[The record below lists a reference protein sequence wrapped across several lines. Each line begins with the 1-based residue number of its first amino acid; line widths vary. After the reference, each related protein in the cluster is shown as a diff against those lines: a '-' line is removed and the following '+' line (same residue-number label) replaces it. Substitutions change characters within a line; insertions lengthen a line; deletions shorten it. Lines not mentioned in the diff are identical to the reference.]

1 MTLHEATEIL
11 KALSPIIIGILAYIA
26 GNIKRESETADKAL
40 RDNADKLEIR
50 VKALEDAQ
58 IAMASFT
65 SRVETKLENIEKQL
79 GKLNGRRQS

>member
-40 RDNADKLEIR
+40 RDNADKLELR

-79 GKLNGRRQS
+79 GKLNGMRQS

>member
-26 GNIKRESETADKAL
+26 GTIKRESETADKAL